1 MKDEG
6 SEEAKKAAL
15 AAQKKE
21 TDARIKETKE
31 AKENTFIETTVNQ
44 YAMQPESQDQHAV
57 LTKDKAYLAA
67 GEVLEHRKV
76 RGI

>member
-31 AKENTFIETTVNQ
+31 AKENTFIETTVN
-44 YAMQPESQDQHAV
+44 
-57 LTKDKAYLAA
+57 
-67 GEVLEHRKV
+67 
-76 RGI
+76 